1 MSKTRKKPHT
11 TLEKDI
17 NLIVE
22 NTDDQEPAQP
32 DLGLI
37 KTRKDRIV
45 ASLGKNA
52 ELLTVIVQAY
62 NRIEKTKIC
71 VNSILKYTKNVDY
84 ELILV
89 DNGSTDG
96 TLDFYKSV
104 EHSRKKIV
112 HVTKNVGSV
121 VPVMKYVDGR
131 YVAYICNDTYVTQ
144 NWIENLLTCLR
155 SDDAIGMVV
164 PASSNGS
171 NLQGINISFHSMDEM
186 YEKAAKY
193 NHSDPR
199 LWHERLRLVVQ
210 MAVFKREALDV
221 AGIILDYGYYHDFS
235 DDDVTFRI
243 RRAGYKT
250 ILCKDTFVHHDHI
263 RTGLTKKEFEDFN
276 RSIKSGS
283 LDFKSKYFGIDA
295 WMDVNNYERI
305 IISMVDP
312 NKHKSSDHL
321 QVLGIDVLC
330 GTPILELKNKLR
342 ENFIYNV
349 DLSAFTSDPKYW
361 LDLKTICSGE
371 VAADR
376 IEFFDEHFIDTPFDY
391 VLVEKPIEQYSDP
404 LSLIRSIFQKLKP
417 GGGLLLKLSN
427 PLDYIKLFRKIGV
440 DKTESAEADLTLS
453 ELTIDALL
461 GMVSQAGFSKPNIV
475 IENWPLN
482 DEQKSEI
489 RNLLSKNNLST
500 DIENS
505 MQALII
511 REFKLKVYR

>member
-22 NTDDQEPAQP
+22 NTDDQQPSKP

-52 ELLTVIVQAY
+52 ELVTVVVQAY
-62 NRIEKTKIC
+62 NRIEKTRIC
-71 VNSILKYTKNVDY
+71 VNSILKYTKNVEY

-89 DNGSTDG
+89 DNGSTDE
-96 TLDFYKSV
+96 TLDFFKSV
-104 EHSRKKIV
+104 EHPRKKIV
-112 HVTKNVGSV
+112 HVTKDVGSV
-121 VPVMKYVDGR
+121 VTVMKYVDGR

-164 PASSNGS
+164 PATSNAS
-171 NLQGINISFHSMDEM
+171 NQQGVDLNFRSLDEL
-186 YEKAAKY
+186 YEQAAKY

-210 MAVFKREALDV
+210 MAVYKREALDV
-221 AGIILDYGYYHDFS
+221 AGTLLDYGFYHDFS

-243 RRAGYKT
+243 RRAGYRT
-250 ILCKDTFVHHDHI
+250 FLCLDTFVCHDHL
-263 RTGLTKKEFEDFN
+263 RTGLSESEVENFN

-283 LDFKSKYFGIDA
+283 LDFQSKYFGIDA
-295 WMDVNNYERI
+295 WEDVNNYERI
-305 IISMVDP
+305 LISMVDP
-312 NKHKSSDHL
+312 NKHKSSDTL
-321 QVLGIDVLC
+321 RILGIDVLC

-376 IEFFDEHFIDTPFDY
+376 IEFFDEHFIGNLFDY

-404 LSLIRSIFQKLKP
+404 LRLIRSIFQKLKP
-417 GGGLLLKLSN
+417 GGVLLLKLSN
-427 PLDYIKLFRKIGV
+427 PLDYMKLFKKIGV
-440 DKTESAEADLTLS
+440 DKTEPAEADLILS

-461 GMVSQAGFSKPNIV
+461 GLVSQAGFTKPSIV
-475 IENWPLN
+475 IENWRLN
-482 DEQKSEI
+482 DAQKTEI
-489 RNLLSKNNLST
+489 RNILINNNLST
-500 DIENS
+500 DVDNT

-511 REFKLKVYR
+511 REFKLKVFK

>member
-243 RRAGYKT
+243 RHAGYKT
-250 ILCKDTFVHHDHI
+250 ILCKDELPEK
-263 RTGLTKKEFEDFN
+263 RQN
-276 RSIKSGS
+276 RK
-283 LDFKSKYFGIDA
+283 
-295 WMDVNNYERI
+295 
-305 IISMVDP
+305 
-312 NKHKSSDHL
+312 
-321 QVLGIDVLC
+321 
-330 GTPILELKNKLR
+330 
-342 ENFIYNV
+342 
-349 DLSAFTSDPKYW
+349 
-361 LDLKTICSGE
+361 
-371 VAADR
+371 
-376 IEFFDEHFIDTPFDY
+376 
-391 VLVEKPIEQYSDP
+391 
-404 LSLIRSIFQKLKP
+404 
-417 GGGLLLKLSN
+417 
-427 PLDYIKLFRKIGV
+427 
-440 DKTESAEADLTLS
+440 
-453 ELTIDALL
+453 
-461 GMVSQAGFSKPNIV
+461 
-475 IENWPLN
+475 
-482 DEQKSEI
+482 
-489 RNLLSKNNLST
+489 
-500 DIENS
+500 
-505 MQALII
+505 
-511 REFKLKVYR
+511 